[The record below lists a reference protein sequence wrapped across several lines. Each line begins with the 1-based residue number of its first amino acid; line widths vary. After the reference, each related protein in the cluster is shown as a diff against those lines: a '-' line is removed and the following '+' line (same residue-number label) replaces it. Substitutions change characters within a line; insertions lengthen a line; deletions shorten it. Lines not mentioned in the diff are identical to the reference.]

1 MNLFAYHNSRLLD
14 CRFPHGALKCRGE
27 AALCIYLSGRDA
39 ARARASLRLW
49 ADGKELLIPAEK
61 ISPCSCEKL
70 RSLPL
75 EGDGGFCFSFNITAP
90 AEPQLIW
97 YYFIIDVAPEHDG
110 GETTRLF
117 YGAPETRSGIGKFY
131 PAWETPPDYQITVFA
146 RDFETPSWFR
156 HGIVYQIFPDRFN
169 RECLNDSARGTCV
182 PAFSRAEYHEKLG
195 RRIIRH
201 KDWFEPVLYS
211 PCAGEE
217 FYSPCDY
224 YGGDFAGIK
233 QKLPYLAQIG
243 VSVIY
248 LNPIF
253 EAASNHRYNT
263 SDYLSVDPIL
273 GSDYDLTELSK
284 AAAEYGI
291 RLMADGVFSHTGD
304 DSVYFNKYGTYPSCG
319 AYSGADS
326 PYYNGTNSSISRM
339 STDAGGG
346 SKPCRR

>member
-146 RDFETPSWFR
+146 RDFETP
-156 HGIVYQIFPDRFN
+156 N
-169 RECLNDSARGTCV
+169 
-182 PAFSRAEYHEKLG
+182 
-195 RRIIRH
+195 
-201 KDWFEPVLYS
+201 
-211 PCAGEE
+211 
-217 FYSPCDY
+217 
-224 YGGDFAGIK
+224 
-233 QKLPYLAQIG
+233 
-243 VSVIY
+243 
-248 LNPIF
+248 
-253 EAASNHRYNT
+253 
-263 SDYLSVDPIL
+263 
-273 GSDYDLTELSK
+273 
-284 AAAEYGI
+284 
-291 RLMADGVFSHTGD
+291 
-304 DSVYFNKYGTYPSCG
+304 
-319 AYSGADS
+319 
-326 PYYNGTNSSISRM
+326 
-339 STDAGGG
+339 
-346 SKPCRR
+346 